1 MSPDDFE
8 FISEILK
15 ERSGLVLTTNKMY
28 LLESRLLPVAR
39 NQGIDSIDDLVA
51 EIRRKKDPALIVKVT
66 EAMTTNESFFFRDN
80 HPFETFTNEVLPKI
94 LEKRASQKSFK
105 IWCAVVL
112 SRFGSGYLSHLR
124 GHSFK
129 RERALA
135 A

>member
-51 EIRRKKDPALIVKVT
+51 EIRGLR
-66 EAMTTNESFFFRDN
+66 RDL
-80 HPFETFTNEVLPKI
+80 PRVMRDAVLM
-94 LEKRASQKSFK
+94 
-105 IWCAVVL
+105 AV
-112 SRFGSGYLSHLR
+112 
-124 GHSFK
+124 
-129 RERALA
+129 
-135 A
+135 